1 MIFFSKTGT
10 ADTQTADAMLC
21 LMPPIFESN
30 GEEIPFT
37 TADGKYTAEGFA
49 AEDKVETL
57 GDGLF
62 RVHRSVTNTG
72 VGART
77 GKWIVEARDLFATDR
92 YLIPCVS
99 FSGNVRS
106 MGKEPHGLC
115 DGGKP
120 WIFAYDRE
128 SIPSCTLTETAD
140 VVCALFASDAD
151 ADSLVS
157 SCALVRGA
165 DGCLA
170 HRIYYPVT
178 EAPRSYT
185 DHDVLSAR
193 YDTYI
198 TLDVDE
204 TFSVAF
210 FIFVGTPKW
219 ENYGTA
225 TLLDRIE
232 DIFPFTREP
241 VMGVRAAWE
250 NSLKQSNILMT
261 EVGGVKMFRNAM
273 RNDPNSRGIYMPYE
287 VYEAGWSGQAL
298 KQTRMELIEAFRTG
312 DTALRDGMIGSLEAW
327 AASQFANGLFPT
339 NYARHLNKNNIS

>member
-1 MIFFSKTGT
+1 MTFFSKHTS
-10 ADTQTADAMLC
+10 ADTQMQDALLC
-21 LMPPIFESN
+21 LMPPVFESN
-30 GEEIPFT
+30 GEEIPFAA
-37 TADGKYTAEGFA
+37 ADGKYTAEGFA
-49 AEDKVETL
+49 AEDKAEAL

-62 RVHRSVTNTG
+62 RVRRSVKNTG

-77 GKWIVEARDLFATDR
+77 GKWIVEARDLFAAKR

-115 DGGKP
+115 DGESGKT

-140 VVCALFASDAD
+140 AVCALFASDAD

-185 DHDVLSAR
+185 DHDVL
-193 YDTYI
+193 
-198 TLDVDE
+198 
-204 TFSVAF
+204 
-210 FIFVGTPKW
+210 
-219 ENYGTA
+219 
-225 TLLDRIE
+225 
-232 DIFPFTREP
+232 
-241 VMGVRAAWE
+241 
-250 NSLKQSNILMT
+250 
-261 EVGGVKMFRNAM
+261 
-273 RNDPNSRGIYMPYE
+273 
-287 VYEAGWSGQAL
+287 
-298 KQTRMELIEAFRTG
+298 
-312 DTALRDGMIGSLEAW
+312 TALRQLYHARRGRELYGGILSVRRHAEVAELRHGN
-327 AASQFANGLFPT
+327 AARP
-339 NYARHLNKNNIS
+339 H